1 MEKIIDYLLQYGSLN
16 EQQVT
21 LIRRHATELLLQ
33 EGDYF
38 SEAGKVADRVGFILE
53 GVIRVSYYN
62 KEGED
67 VTRYFIDE
75 DNFVVDLNSFDNRI
89 PSSEYV
95 QAVTAC
101 RFLVFSKKS
110 WEDLSFT
117 ILGWDAIVSKIT
129 SKALLQKIERIS
141 PLIAEDASSRYK
153 TFLERYPGIVNR
165 VALVFIASYLGITP
179 SSLSRIRREIK

>member
-1 MEKIIDYLLQYGSLN
+1 MEKLIDYLLQFGSLN
-16 EQQVT
+16 DQQIV
-21 LIRRHATELLLQ
+21 LIKKHATELLLH

-38 SEAGKVADRVGFILE
+38 SEAGKIANKVGFILE

-62 KEGED
+62 KDGED

-75 DNFVVDLNSFDNRI
+75 DNFVVDLNSFDNAI

-101 RFLVFSKKS
+101 RFLVFSKQN
-110 WEDLSFT
+110 WEDLSRT
-117 ILGWDAIVSKIT
+117 IIGWDAIVAKIT
-129 SKALLQKIERIS
+129 SKGLLQKIERIS
-141 PLIAEDASSRYK
+141 PLIAEDAATRYR
-153 TFLERYPGIVNR
+153 TFLERYPGIANR

-179 SSLSRIRREIK
+179 SSLSRIRRNI

>member
-1 MEKIIDYLLQYGSLN
+1 MEKLIDYLLQFGSLN
-16 EQQVT
+16 DQQIF
-21 LIRRHATELLLQ
+21 LIKKHATELMLH

-38 SEAGKVADRVGFILE
+38 SEAGKIANKVGFILE

-62 KEGED
+62 KDGED

-75 DNFVVDLNSFDNRI
+75 DNFVVDLNSFDNAI

-101 RFLVFSKKS
+101 RFLVFSKQN
-110 WEDLSFT
+110 WEDLSRT
-117 ILGWDAIVSKIT
+117 IIGWDAIVAKIT
-129 SKALLQKIERIS
+129 SKGLLQKIERIS
-141 PLIAEDASSRYK
+141 PLIAEDAATRYR
-153 TFLERYPGIVNR
+153 TFLERYPGIANR

-179 SSLSRIRREIK
+179 SSLSRIRRNI